1 MAENREHCH
10 ISGGEGGE
18 ILLYSRFSGGKFY
31 YEKANIHF
39 CPRGLQGGGG
49 KKVTN
54 YHSYQLALL
63 TQRGL
68 LQFIFR
74 LNIFILIH
82 RRSGD
87 VDNTLD
93 Y

>member
-1 MAENREHCH
+1 MKKQTSIFA
-10 ISGGEGGE
+10 
-18 ILLYSRFSGGKFY
+18 
-31 YEKANIHF
+31 
-39 CPRGLQGGGG
+39 RGDYKGVG